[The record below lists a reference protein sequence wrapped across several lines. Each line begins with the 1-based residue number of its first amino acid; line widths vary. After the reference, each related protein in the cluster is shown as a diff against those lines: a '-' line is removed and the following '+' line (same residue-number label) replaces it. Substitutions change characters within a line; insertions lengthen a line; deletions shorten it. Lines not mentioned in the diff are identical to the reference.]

1 MNIEETIRIDPSIFE
16 AAREDKDIILK
27 LFAHYDKCYKYL
39 AKSEEALDDLLEY
52 CWTEIVND
60 GICTCADILFDTELY
75 EREWVNFFKKPED
88 TPFYWAPPV
97 GFAKSKEELL
107 DFIGRRHTILHSL
120 KMAIEA

>member
-1 MNIEETIRIDPSIFE
+1 MSITETIGIDLAILE
-16 AAREDKDIILK
+16 VAREDRDIILK

-52 CWTEIVND
+52 CWTEVVDD
-60 GICTCADILFDTELY
+60 GICTCANILFDAELY

-88 TPFYWAPPV
+88 TPYWAPPV

-120 KMAIEA
+120 KVAIE